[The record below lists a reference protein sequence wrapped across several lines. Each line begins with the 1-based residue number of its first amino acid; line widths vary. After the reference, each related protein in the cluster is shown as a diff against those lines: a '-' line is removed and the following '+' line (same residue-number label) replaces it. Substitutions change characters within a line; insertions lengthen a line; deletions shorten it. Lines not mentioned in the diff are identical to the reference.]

1 MSDKQGVLFGGHPG
15 GVPHYR
21 DAIEE
26 LGAVAALLAIE
37 AAEEAERMAAAVQGA
52 PMRVRRAEGLTW
64 SPVEVEPGDGAVGG
78 MASVV
83 VRWQPGSGELQ
94 AFRAGAPVLLSAVD
108 GSGEPRRGI
117 VRNATPDTLHVLL
130 EGPPPSRSELH
141 GSWTLD
147 VRPDERS
154 AKTMAWALSE
164 WLNAS
169 DKTRRTFRDGV
180 LGYADLPEAAGRA
193 DGAAPVSH
201 LNGPQQAAVEA
212 IVERP
217 PLLLLHGPP
226 GTGKTTTLVAAIQ
239 GLVAGG
245 EQVLATA
252 PSNTAVDVLAAKC
265 RDAGLRVVRIG
276 HPARVDETL
285 LSCTVDALVEQD
297 PGYRQVRELRRR
309 ATDAFH
315 DADRNRRSFGA
326 DDRRDKRAARDE
338 GRDLLR
344 EARATEAYLVDRV
357 LRDADVV
364 CATLI
369 GTADPLLGSLRFPV
383 VVMDEAGQ
391 ALEPAAW
398 VALLRADRAVLAGDP
413 QQLPPTV
420 RSLEAAKGGF
430 DISLLEKCMDRHA
443 GVPGRSHL
451 LTVQYRMHR
460 SIMQPPSDAFYAGAL
475 EADGSVAERGIAGLE
490 PWVFIDTAGC
500 GFEEAREEG
509 AESTSNPEEAVFV
522 VARIAELLAA
532 APSASIGVV
541 APYRAQV
548 QELNARIAEAG
559 WTAADRARVEV
570 STVDSFQ
577 GQERDVMV
585 LSLTRSNG
593 EGEIGF
599 LNEYRRTNVAMT
611 RARMHLLMVGD
622 SATLGSDPFFSW
634 LIDRAL
640 ADGAHR
646 SAWDWM

>member
-1 MSDKQGVLFGGHPG
+1 MLFGGHPG
-15 GVPHYR
+15 GVPRYR

-64 SPVEVEPGDGAVGG
+64 SPVEVEPGEGAVGG

-83 VRWQPGSGELQ
+83 VRWQPGAGELQ
-94 AFRAGAPVLLSAVD
+94 AFRAGAPVTLSAVD
-108 GSGEPRRGI
+108 GSEEPRRGI
-117 VRNATPDTLHVLL
+117 VRRAAPDTLQVLL
-130 EGPPPSRSELH
+130 EGPPPSRNELH
-141 GSWTLD
+141 GRWTLD

-169 DKTRRTFRDGV
+169 DPKRRAFRDGV
-180 LGYADLPEAAGRA
+180 LGYGALPERKG
-193 DGAAPVSH
+193 VSDAVPAVGP
-201 LNGPQQAAVEA
+201 LNAPQQAAVEGILA
-212 IVERP
+212 RP
-217 PLLLLHGPP
+217 SLLLLHGPP
-226 GTGKTTTLVAAIQ
+226 GTGKTTTLVAAIA

-245 EQVLATA
+245 ERVLATA

-265 RDAGLRVVRIG
+265 RESGLRVVRIG
-276 HPARVDETL
+276 HPARVDEAL

-315 DADRNRRSFGA
+315 DADRTRRSFGA

-357 LRDADVV
+357 LREADVV

-369 GTADPLLGSLRFPV
+369 GTADPLLGDQRFPV

-443 GVPGRSHL
+443 DAPECSHL

-460 SIMQPPSDAFYAGAL
+460 EIMQPPSDAFYAGAL
-475 EADGSVAERGIAGLE
+475 VADASVADRGLE
-490 PWVFIDTAGC
+490 GLAPWVFIDTAGC
-500 GFEEAREEG
+500 GFDEAREEG
-509 AESTSNPEEAVFV
+509 AESTANPEEAVFV
-522 VARIAELLAA
+522 VARLTELLAA
-532 APSASIGVV
+532 APTASIGVV

-548 QELNARIAEAG
+548 QMLNARIAEAG

-585 LSLTRSNG
+585 LSLTRSNPDG
-593 EGEIGF
+593 DIGF
-599 LNEYRRTNVAMT
+599 LTEYRRTNVAMT
-611 RARMHLLMVGD
+611 RARMHLVLVGD
-622 SATLGSDPFFSW
+622 SATLGGDPFFAW
-634 LIDRAL
+634 FIDRA
-640 ADGAHR
+640 AAAGAHR

>member
-1 MSDKQGVLFGGHPG
+1 VSEKAVPLFGGHPG
-15 GVPHYR
+15 GVPTYR
-21 DAIEE
+21 DAVEE
-26 LGAVAALLAIE
+26 LGAVAELLAIE
-37 AAEEAERMAAAVQGA
+37 AAEEAERMAAAITGA

-64 SPVEVEPGDGAVGG
+64 SPVEVEPGEGAVGG

-83 VRWQPGSGELQ
+83 VRWRPGSGELQ

-117 VRNATPDTLHVLL
+117 VRSARPDELQVLL
-130 EGPPPSRSELH
+130 EGPPPSRNELH

-164 WLNAS
+164 WLNATS
-169 DKTRRTFRDGV
+169 RERKTFRDGL
-180 LGYADLPEAAGRA
+180 LGYAELPEPLGPVG
-193 DGAAPVSH
+193 DGVELGE
-201 LNGPQQAAVEA
+201 LNGPQRAAVEA
-212 IVERP
+212 VLARP
-217 PLLLLHGPP
+217 PLALLHGPP
-226 GTGKTTTLVAAIQ
+226 GTGKTTTLVAAIR

-276 HPARVDETL
+276 HPARIDESL
-285 LSCTVDALVEQD
+285 LASTVDALVESD

-315 DADRNRRSFGA
+315 NADRNRRSFDAG
-326 DDRRDKRAARDE
+326 DRRDKRASRDE

-357 LRDADVV
+357 LREADVV

-420 RSLEAAKGGF
+420 RSLEAARGGF

-443 GVPGRSHL
+443 EASGRSYL
-451 LTVQYRMHR
+451 LSVQYRMHR
-460 SIMQPPSDAFYAGAL
+460 AIMQPPSDAFYNGAL
-475 EADGSVAERGIAGLE
+475 EAAPAIAERGLPGLA

-500 GFEEAREEG
+500 GFEERREEG
-509 AESTSNPEEAVFV
+509 AESTSNPEEAAFV

-532 APSASIGVV
+532 APEASIGVV

-548 QELNARIAEAG
+548 QELNACIAQTG
-559 WTAADRARVEV
+559 WSSADRARVEV

-577 GQERDVMV
+577 GQERDAMV
-585 LSLTRSNG
+585 LSLTRSNSD
-593 EGEIGF
+593 GEIGF
-599 LNEYRRTNVAMT
+599 LTEYRRTNVAMT

-622 SATLGSDPFFSW
+622 SATLAADPFFAW
-634 LIDRAL
+634 LLDRAV